1 MAEQKPIIGIT
12 NGDVNGIGLEIILK
26 TLSDTRIMEFCTP
39 VIYSSA
45 RVVSF
50 HRKACNLGSLNY
62 AQSTSLDNLQP
73 NTINIINCW
82 EEEVA
87 VQLGIDNAVGGK
99 YAFKSLNACTFDWV
113 EQKIQ
118 GMVTAPIN
126 KHNMPADE
134 FKYKGHTEYLAS
146 KTDGEPLMIMCS
158 DELKVGL
165 VSGHVP
171 VSEIA
176 GKVKKDLILKK
187 LQSLKESLQKDFGI
201 DKPKIAVLGL
211 NPHNGDNGLIGSDE
225 TNEVIPAI
233 NDAKTKNIIAFGP
246 FSADGFFGGHQY
258 AKYDAVLAMYHDQGL
273 VPFKTIAFNS
283 GVNFTAGL
291 PFVRTSPDHG
301 PAYDLAGR
309 NMASEDSFRSALF
322 MCIDIWRRRKGYAE
336 RHANPVK
343 HKELEKERG
352 Y

>member
-50 HRKACNLGSLNY
+50 HRKACNLGALNY
-62 AQSTSLDNLQP
+62 AQNTSLDNLQP

-82 EEEVA
+82 DEEVA
-87 VQLGIDNAVGGK
+87 VQLGIDNAIGGM

-113 EQKIQ
+113 ENNIQ

-126 KHNMPADE
+126 KHNMPAED
-134 FKYKGHTEYLAS
+134 FKFKGHTEYLAS
-146 KTDGEPLMIMCS
+146 KTEGEPLMIMCS

-176 GKVKKDLILKK
+176 GKVKKDMILKK

-211 NPHNGDNGLIGSDE
+211 NPHNGDNGLIGNDE
-225 TNEVIPAI
+225 TTE
-233 NDAKTKNIIAFGP
+233 T
-246 FSADGFFGGHQY
+246 
-258 AKYDAVLAMYHDQGL
+258 
-273 VPFKTIAFNS
+273 
-283 GVNFTAGL
+283 
-291 PFVRTSPDHG
+291 
-301 PAYDLAGR
+301 
-309 NMASEDSFRSALF
+309 
-322 MCIDIWRRRKGYAE
+322 
-336 RHANPVK
+336 
-343 HKELEKERG
+343 
-352 Y
+352 

>member
-1 MAEQKPIIGIT
+1 MAEHKPLIGIT

-26 TLSDTRIMEFCTP
+26 TLSDNRIMELCTP

-45 RVVSF
+45 KVVSF
-50 HRKACNLGSLNY
+50 HRKAINLGSLNY
-62 AQSTSLDNLQP
+62 SQSTSVENLQP

-82 EEEVA
+82 EEEVN

-113 EQKIQ
+113 EGKIQ

-126 KHNMPADE
+126 KHNMPTEE
-134 FKYKGHTEYLAS
+134 FPFKGHTEYLAS
-146 KTDGEPLMIMCS
+146 KCDGNPLMIMCS

-171 VSEIA
+171 VNEIA
-176 GKVKKDLILKK
+176 GKVKKEIILKK
-187 LQSLKESLQKDFGI
+187 LQLLKESLAKDFGI

-211 NPHNGDNGLIGSDE
+211 NPHNGDNGLIGGE
-225 TNEVIPAI
+225 ENTEVIPAI
-233 NDAKTKNIIAFGP
+233 NEAKTKNILTFGP
-246 FSADGFFGGHQY
+246 FSADGFFGTRQF

-273 VPFKTIAFNS
+273 VPFKTISFES
-283 GVNFTAGL
+283 GVNYTAGL
-291 PFVRTSPDHG
+291 PFIRTSPDHG

-309 NMASEDSFRSALF
+309 NMASEESFRSALF
-322 MCIDIWRRRKGYAE
+322 MCIDIYRQRKGYTE
-336 RHANPVK
+336 MHANPIK
-343 HKELEKERG
+343 HKELERERG
-352 Y
+352 